1 MQFLKNK
8 RLKYILL
15 CLILFSA
22 TYVHARLG
30 GGGGSDSGSSGL
42 DGGGDSDGGGDGL
55 FYLVYML
62 FRILGW
68 KGVIVVGVG
77 YLIYQRFFAKKS
89 KNSSDTFSGNQFAG
103 YNAPSSVSFPDG
115 LDEDKVTTA
124 FLEMQNAWKEQ
135 DLGKVR
141 KWMTDGLYQKLSVQ
155 IAMMQ
160 KLGQHNKTDN
170 IRIINLNCV
179 NTYSFRDFHIADIRI
194 DFVLNDSFYSDK
206 YKSMNESYTNDSATE
221 YFTFIRKGYP
231 TDNDDIDLYSDNN
244 CPNCGATLE
253 NKMGEICRC
262 SNCNSLTNNPEFDW
276 VLSEITQSENYSK
289 ESNLNYN
296 ETLLELTQ
304 FDDEFNIQTIE
315 DIASNITMQIL
326 DVITGGKEI
335 KLERFAEKDIEEY
348 ILDVKKSFKGI
359 VFDRLYL
366 NEVTTR
372 NFQKV
377 DDKLV
382 FDIYVEATGKRV
394 IPEGDNLN
402 VLDYSFRKFTMNLSL
417 TKTIMTVKREQT
429 DVVYSYECPSCAAP
443 YDDTT
448 HDTCNYCDA
457 VVVDPSRN
465 WILSNFTIQL

>member
-1 MQFLKNK
+1 MKFLKNK
-8 RLKYILL
+8 GLKYILL

-22 TYVHARLG
+22 TFVHARLG
-30 GGGGSDSGSSGL
+30 GGGGSD
-42 DGGGDSDGGGDGL
+42 GGGGGSDGGGDGL
-55 FYLVYML
+55 ASLVFL
-62 FRILGW
+62 LIRILGW
-68 KGVIVVGVG
+68 KGVVIVGIG
-77 YLIYQRFFAKKS
+77 YFIYQWYTKR
-89 KNSSDTFSGNQFAG
+89 KNQNSDSFTGNQFAN
-103 YNAPSSVSFPDG
+103 YSAPTTVSFPDG

-124 FLEMQNAWKEQ
+124 FLDMQEAWKEQ

-160 KLGQHNKTDN
+160 KLAQHNKTDN
-170 IRIINLNCV
+170 IRIVNINCV

-194 DFVLNDSFYSDK
+194 DFVLNDHFYSDK
-206 YKSMNESYTNDSATE
+206 FPSMNESYTNDSATE

-231 TDNDDIDLYSDNN
+231 TDSDDVDLYSGNN
-244 CPNCGATLE
+244 CPNCGAALE

-262 SNCNSLTNNPEFDW
+262 SNCNTLTNNPEFDW

-296 ETLLELTQ
+296 ESLLELTQ

-326 DVITGGKEI
+326 DVITGGKNI
-335 KLERFAEKDIEEY
+335 KLERFAEKTIEEY
-348 ILDVKKSFKGI
+348 ILEIKKSYNGI

-382 FDIYVEATGKRV
+382 FNIYVEATGKRV
-394 IPEGDNLN
+394 KPSGDNLN
-402 VLDYSFRKFTMNLSL
+402 VLDYSFQKFTMNLSL

-465 WILSNFTIQL
+465 WVLSSFKIQF